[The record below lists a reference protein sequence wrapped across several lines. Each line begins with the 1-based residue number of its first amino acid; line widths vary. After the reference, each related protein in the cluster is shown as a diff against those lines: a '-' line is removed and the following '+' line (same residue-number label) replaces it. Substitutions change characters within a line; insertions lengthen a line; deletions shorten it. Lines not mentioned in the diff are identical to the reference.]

1 MAQILKTIPQVC
13 QDQLNQLRN
22 FVSDVISKY
31 KSLANWGKPIFTS
44 EMQVACIIW
53 ANEKMGVGLQEIAN
67 LIGVD
72 KTTLYKLVK
81 RIEEQGRFNIF
92 NIDTKTIVTI
102 AMSKADLIEM
112 VEKALQPR
120 AKVVIS
126 DIMESSVV
134 REFLVKDVEK
144 RSKVLGHKP
153 VLGEKLKKE
162 TLRVIKRLI
171 EYFARNGMATNPD
184 VWDEKAVEKALYD
197 IYNNDYA
204 KIRRAMIAL
213 RRIPQWSKWFE
224 GKIGAVTKFITPKLK
239 YMTYEHYLRLKEE
252 WRKGGISTP
261 EFLAIWLHLTAGS
274 REGYEAEGVSDASK
288 LEDVN
293 TSLIGLRWERLYQVG
308 DTFIIQ
314 VYESKT
320 GKTWTCDLSWLD
332 AEPIS
337 ELLKYRK
344 EKGSII
350 ASITGIETVGRFIK
364 WYRKVLEKVSKLL
377 GLEFTLTP
385 HDIRRSHISI
395 LAELGVPLEIAVS
408 GHMDFGVGWEDLKT
422 AVVFYLRFSRYVKQK
437 VMEEIR
443 RRQAEIQTIAK
454 TA

>member
-1 MAQILKTIPQVC
+1 MAQTLKTIPQIC
-13 QDQLNQLRN
+13 QEQLSTTKN
-22 FVSDVISKY
+22 FVSDIIAKY

-44 EMQVACIIW
+44 EMQIACVLWI
-53 ANEKMGVGLQEIAN
+53 NERLGIGLQEIAN
-67 LIGVD
+67 YLGID
-72 KTTLYKLVK
+72 KTTLYKLVR

-102 AMSKADLIEM
+102 TMSKADLIEM

-126 DIMESSVV
+126 DIMESSIV

-153 VLGEKLKKE
+153 VLTEKLKKE
-162 TLRVIKRLI
+162 TLRVVKRLI
-171 EYFARNGMATNPD
+171 EYFAKNGMATNPD

-213 RRIPQWSKWFE
+213 RRVQQWSKWFE

-239 YMTYEHYLRLKEE
+239 YITYEHYLRLKDA
-252 WRKGGISTP
+252 WKNGGIPTP
-261 EFLAIWLHLTAGS
+261 EFLVVWLHLTIGS
-274 REGYEAEGVSDASK
+274 REGYEAEGITDATK
-288 LEDVN
+288 LEDAN

-364 WYRKVLEKVSKLL
+364 WYRRVLEKLSKLL
-377 GLEFTLTP
+377 GLEFMLTP

-437 VMEEIR
+437 VMEEIH
-443 RRQAEIQTIAK
+443 RRQAEIQAIAK